1 MSFPLGCSVQK
12 LANLGQYYEKK
23 VQDDRSLLVLSQE
36 TVHNWQHVEKITGL
50 FKIHIGAPGYIMQ
63 FLNAEKM

>member
-1 MSFPLGCSVQK
+1 M
-12 LANLGQYYEKK
+12 K
-23 VQDDRSLLVLSQE
+23 VNDLRSLLLLSQE